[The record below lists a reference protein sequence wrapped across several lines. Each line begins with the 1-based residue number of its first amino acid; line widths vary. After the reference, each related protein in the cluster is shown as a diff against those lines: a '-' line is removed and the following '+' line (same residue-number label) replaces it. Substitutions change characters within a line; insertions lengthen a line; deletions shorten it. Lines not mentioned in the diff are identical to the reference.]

1 MGNTSFGKAPAWQAQ
16 RPKFW
21 PQNPGRNT
29 CDPSTEETVSPG
41 GQASWTGSVN
51 QKESALVWL
60 QPLQQGPGCRRP
72 AFLTSFATN
81 SPHGLAKPRTCVK
94 LRLGITKRRQK
105 SLTMLPCLRD
115 HECDDVSPHRAPH
128 DLSHTVMSSVL
139 FGLLRKYR
147 QNTLFSL
154 WGYLL
159 FPWALT
165 SSDILGRSRWNR
177 QKTIIPKSTA
187 WSQSYLF
194 FFFSCLLF

>member
-29 CDPSTEETVSPG
+29 CNPSTEETVSPG

-72 AFLTSFATN
+72 AFLTSLATN

-94 LRLGITKRRQK
+94 LRLGIMKWRQK
-105 SLTMLPCLRD
+105 SLTVLPCLRD
-115 HECDDVSPHRAPH
+115 MNVMKFHPRWVPH
-128 DLSHTVMSSVL
+128 DLSHYCHEQCIIWAAKEIQIEQVVQFMRLSFISLCTDFLSYPGEV
-139 FGLLRKYR
+139 
-147 QNTLFSL
+147 TLE
-154 WGYLL
+154 
-159 FPWALT
+159 
-165 SSDILGRSRWNR
+165 
-177 QKTIIPKSTA
+177 STEN
-187 WSQSYLF
+187 YYP
-194 FFFSCLLF
+194 